1 MGRAPSVGEAS
12 LRLQR
17 TMLLEGDVSRL
28 RFAARFCKGA
38 GGGVLGRLGILR
50 VRDLL
55 LHIPSHYNDY
65 THIVSIAHADVGAT
79 ATIMATV
86 DNVEL
91 KRPRPHLQLV
101 EVYVLDD
108 TGVMRVTFFRQPW
121 VAEQL
126 ARGDTIMLSGK
137 VDFSYGFRHMSPTFW
152 EKVEDDTTLATLA
165 RIVPTYPLTEGIGVG
180 WMRRIIS
187 AALADVGDICDVL
200 PAELVAQR
208 HLMGLSQALREVH
221 FPQTLA
227 SAQQARRR
235 LAYDELLCLQLSLL
249 TRQQLAHKGV
259 LPVRHTIDGPHL
271 QALRAALPFVLTDEQ
286 HQAIHEIL
294 QDMAAEQIMN
304 RLLLGDVGTGK
315 TIVASCAL
323 AVCADTG
330 TQAAMM
336 APTSVL
342 ARQYAERVGPLL
354 DAAGVR
360 WALITGA
367 TPPAERTRIR
377 EALAS
382 GACTVAFGTTAL
394 LSEDMTFA
402 RLSLVVVDEQHRF
415 GVDQRAALRRKGQS
429 ADLLAMTATP
439 IPRTLALTLYGDMA
453 CSRIHQRPH
462 AGAGITTKSVAPEN
476 LDLAWGALRDAV
488 AAGHAAYVVCPLVDE
503 TDSGDD
509 LDDVPEAQRST
520 SHQLHSVAG
529 AVPEV
534 ERMLPGVSVGA
545 LTGQM
550 SSAEKDRTMEAFRSG
565 RLQVLVCTTVVEVGV
580 DVPRATVM
588 LVFDADRF
596 GLATLHQLRGRVG
609 RGDVA
614 GTAWMACAARRGT
627 PARRRLDA
635 LEATSDGFVLAELD
649 LTLRHEGEVL
659 GYRQHGGVSLR
670 ISDLA
675 VDGDLIEWAHEDAL
689 ALAVA
694 DPTLT
699 DPLHVPLAHEV
710 QERFGAYF
718 EEVKRV

>member
-1 MGRAPSVGEAS
+1 
-12 LRLQR
+12 
-17 TMLLEGDVSRL
+17 MLLEGDVSRL

-304 RLLLGDVGTGK
+304 RLLLGHVGTGK
-315 TIVASCAL
+315 TILASCAL
-323 AVCADTG
+323 A
-330 TQAAMM
+330 
-336 APTSVL
+336 
-342 ARQYAERVGPLL
+342 
-354 DAAGVR
+354 
-360 WALITGA
+360 
-367 TPPAERTRIR
+367 
-377 EALAS
+377 
-382 GACTVAFGTTAL
+382 
-394 LSEDMTFA
+394 
-402 RLSLVVVDEQHRF
+402 
-415 GVDQRAALRRKGQS
+415 
-429 ADLLAMTATP
+429 
-439 IPRTLALTLYGDMA
+439 
-453 CSRIHQRPH
+453 
-462 AGAGITTKSVAPEN
+462 
-476 LDLAWGALRDAV
+476 
-488 AAGHAAYVVCPLVDE
+488 
-503 TDSGDD
+503 
-509 LDDVPEAQRST
+509 
-520 SHQLHSVAG
+520 
-529 AVPEV
+529 
-534 ERMLPGVSVGA
+534 
-545 LTGQM
+545 
-550 SSAEKDRTMEAFRSG
+550 G
-565 RLQVLVCTTVVEVGV
+565 REVGV
-580 DVPRATVM
+580 NNGCNTPRRT
-588 LVFDADRF
+588 
-596 GLATLHQLRGRVG
+596 H
-609 RGDVA
+609 
-614 GTAWMACAARRGT
+614 
-627 PARRRLDA
+627 
-635 LEATSDGFVLAELD
+635 
-649 LTLRHEGEVL
+649 
-659 GYRQHGGVSLR
+659 
-670 ISDLA
+670 
-675 VDGDLIEWAHEDAL
+675 
-689 ALAVA
+689 
-694 DPTLT
+694 
-699 DPLHVPLAHEV
+699 
-710 QERFGAYF
+710 AYP
-718 EEVKRV
+718 